1 MISKCCNLSCT
12 CTMHV
17 LTTESDD
24 KAPTL
29 AAPAYNVHDNSRTN
43 EWMHS

>member
-1 MISKCCNLSCT
+1 MISKCWPHNLACT
-12 CTMHV
+12 CTVHV

-29 AAPAYNVHDNSRTN
+29 AAPAYNVHD
-43 EWMHS
+43 